1 MGLMWEGPCLFAWLM
16 FAYYISVWFRLDGIS
31 GLPEEQ
37 QEDDGEKTYGF
48 IDSAMFQD
56 ME

>member
-1 MGLMWEGPCLFAWLM
+1 M